1 VKQRIKADR
10 RSNSSDSGGCARCTI
25 NSSFRVAYWILA
37 KVKQEKGAA
46 EQQREEARDR
56 LECTVCM
63 TAEHSVLFVPC
74 GNLS

>member
-1 VKQRIKADR
+1 LV
-10 RSNSSDSGGCARCTI
+10 
-25 NSSFRVAYWILA
+25 

-63 TAEHSVLFVPC
+63 TAERSVLFAVRAVRARGGVRGLRGGAGRVP
-74 GNLS
+74 NLPCSHRGEACDEFI